1 VKIRFLIDENLSPDI
16 KLALVRF
23 DASID
28 VIRIGE
34 TNAPSFGTLD
44 PAILIYLEQSQRLL
58 VTNNRKSFPV
68 HIQNHHNAGRHHCGI
83 ALVRRGTSRRR
94 LIDELCLLWSAAE
107 AEEWIDRVDWI
118 PG

>member
-1 VKIRFLIDENLSPDI
+1 MKIRYLIDENLSPDI
-16 KLALVRF
+16 KSALARF

-28 VIRIGE
+28 VIRIGDV
-34 TNAPSFGTLD
+34 TAPTFGTLD
-44 PAILIYLEQSQRLL
+44 PEILLFLERSQRLL

-68 HIQNHHNAGRHHCGI
+68 HIQRHHAAGRHHSGI

-94 LIDELCLLWSAAE
+94 LIDELCLMWAAVE
-107 AEEWIDRVDWI
+107 AEEWIDRIDWI